1 MEPPLVNSEQ
11 TFSKEQIKK
20 LLLSESERESLE
32 PTNRE
37 RAMIPNSYVING
49 RNVFFVGSSHIFNA
63 PEEERPRLSS
73 ELSSSIREFQKQTE
87 GKKSAVYIIE
97 GAIPKEEDWGTMQHY
112 ESVRLIQEVKA
123 SDSNAVVMDVKC
135 LQNLTVGRSVQQVSR
150 VW

>member
-49 RNVFFVGSSHIFNA
+49 RSHQ
-63 PEEERPRLSS
+63 
-73 ELSSSIREFQKQTE
+73 IRTKKAMEAFSQK
-87 GKKSAVYIIE
+87 
-97 GAIPKEEDWGTMQHY
+97 
-112 ESVRLIQEVKA
+112 
-123 SDSNAVVMDVKC
+123 N
-135 LQNLTVGRSVQQVSR
+135 
-150 VW
+150 